1 MLYFQYLDI
10 NLSVHV
16 QLDTISLEQ
25 PALTLSD
32 CIQLAWF
39 QLRALPI
46 NGGLNL
52 LSMLAATDPAF
63 TAAHLCHLKQLA
75 DDSIA
80 GPYHSISSLH
90 MPTAAPVSSLTHFGQ
105 NMPTLQFTELCSP
118 ALTLNNP
125 QISLSSCVCLTYKCL
140 SPATHPL
147 H

>member
-25 PALTLSD
+25 PALTLCD

-52 LSMLAATDPAF
+52 LSMLAATDAAF

-80 GPYHSISSLH
+80 GPYIQSPYC

-105 NMPTLQFTELCSP
+105 NMPTL
-118 ALTLNNP
+118 
-125 QISLSSCVCLTYKCL
+125 
-140 SPATHPL
+140 
-147 H
+147 